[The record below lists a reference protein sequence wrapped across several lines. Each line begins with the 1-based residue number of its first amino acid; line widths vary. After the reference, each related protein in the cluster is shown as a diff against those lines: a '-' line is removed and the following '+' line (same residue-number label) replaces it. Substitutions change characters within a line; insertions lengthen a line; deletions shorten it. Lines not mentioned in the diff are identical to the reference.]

1 MKKELP
7 ILVGFLLFGIVLY
20 MGIGSIAW
28 LMRHI
33 FQGVMI
39 GGGMYGAFCL
49 ARLLWKPR
57 A

>member
-7 ILVGFLLFGIVLY
+7 ILVGFLLFGVVLY

-28 LMRHI
+28 LMRHVL
-33 FQGVMI
+33 QGVMI

-57 A
+57 G